1 MRGFLNHPQP
11 TPKTRRGKEEAVI
24 RAQTHTGALVI
35 KDAFRLHLLNNPFL
49 PPTRGCRFNEQ
60 PLFTTPLHKCIQ
72 KRRLIR
78 RPAVPPSPCK
88 KRPCRPSPRRQL
100 VSDCGTRYGFG
111 RPRRR
116 RVLRGTRRNGLGSRP
131 PWAGRGRYFILT
143 DRHAVFIH

>member
-78 RPAVPPSPCK
+78 RPAVPVQKEAMPPKPS
-88 KRPCRPSPRRQL
+88 Q
-100 VSDCGTRYGFG
+100 TA
-111 RPRRR
+111 
-116 RVLRGTRRNGLGSRP
+116 RVGLWDTLWVWQAP
-131 PWAGRGRYFILT
+131 
-143 DRHAVFIH
+143 